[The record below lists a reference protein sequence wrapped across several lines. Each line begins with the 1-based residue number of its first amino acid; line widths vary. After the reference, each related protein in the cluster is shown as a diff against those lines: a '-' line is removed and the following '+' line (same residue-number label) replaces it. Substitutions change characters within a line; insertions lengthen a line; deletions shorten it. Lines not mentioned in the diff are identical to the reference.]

1 MNSRERVLTT
11 LNHQEPDRVP
21 FDFGGTG
28 MTGMHKST
36 YAKLRAYL
44 GLPPVEIRTEDIIQ
58 QLAVID
64 EDVANRLGTT
74 CRNVAPRSSALYKME
89 VRDEGNY
96 SAYTDE
102 WGIGWRMPKS
112 GGYYYDMASHP
123 MRDVQSV
130 EDITAFL
137 WPDPTDPQRFNGLRQ
152 RARQAHDSGYIVI
165 LGGLCAGVTEM
176 HAWLRGYENYYTDFH
191 SQAVLSEN
199 IMDKVVDLKMAY
211 WEVALSQAGEYVDV
225 VMEADDMAGQERLLI
240 SPRTYRQFI
249 KPRHARLFNFIKT
262 KAPVKLFFHSCGA
275 VRPLLGD
282 LIETGIDII
291 NPVQKSAAG
300 MDLNELKNEFGKDLV
315 FWGGGVDTQRVFSK
329 GSSEQVRE
337 DVKRSIDAL
346 APGGGFIFGTVHNTQ
361 ADVSPENFMTMWET
375 LQDYGGYR

>member
-1 MNSRERVLTT
+1 VGAGLVSR
-11 LNHQEPDRVP
+11 DRVAVGLYVAVQQRDERRP
-21 FDFGGTG
+21 V
-28 MTGMHKST
+28 SE
-36 YAKLRAYL
+36 LRGRRPAVAVRVNTVRRFSVDTS
-44 GLPPVEIRTEDIIQ
+44 GAAQ
-58 QLAVID
+58 Q
-64 EDVANRLGTT
+64 EDVIRL
-74 CRNVAPRSSALYKME
+74 V
-89 VRDEGNY
+89 
-96 SAYTDE
+96 
-102 WGIGWRMPKS
+102 
-112 GGYYYDMASHP
+112 
-123 MRDVQSV
+123 
-130 EDITAFL
+130 
-137 WPDPTDPQRFNGLRQ
+137 LRQ

-275 VRPLLGD
+275 IRPLLGD